1 MGDSLEN
8 NDQDVGIQSEEIEP
22 AKSTTETLGNKVG
35 LILQPSP
42 EENEAPNVDL
52 LSLQNSGDGGEWGN
66 NFVTSQSV
74 DDAIRD
80 LPEVLRFVKKL
91 QQCILRQRALIH
103 KLYHKL
109 KEGGVNRI
117 TKKDV
122 NTQTSDTDFEVWTE
136 SAETGNLVEDI
147 KKAAENAVQQTG
159 FVYEA
164 TSGMYYDYNTGYY
177 YNAELGLYYEGN
189 SGTYYYFDESSKSFQ
204 FHSQVPVV
212 NSSTPSVQS
221 HDNDSSKRQNVDVS
235 EPSEKI
241 PKKIKIEI
249 KEEGECSDS
258 GSDCEKEITEVIQSS
273 DASDPST
280 NHTENTDKPKIE
292 VPQIVSSDAEIASA
306 WPPCLRVVVKQT
318 TLDNLVIGSLF
329 IVTCTGGTLGREGDH
344 AITIPDISI
353 SKHHAKV
360 SYSEEHQC
368 YQLVDLGSRNGTF
381 VDGHRV
387 SVALRESD
395 PVALH
400 HGTQVRVGSTTLEC
414 HLHPGRETCQDC
426 EPGCAIQTDSGKQ
439 ETDVETREARH
450 RSELRRLRKRF
461 GLDKL
466 TVKEKEGSLAPGYQD
481 RAEERRKTIGSLDH
495 NVKTEAA
502 SVHQSIQSNNK
513 GFKMLSKMGWSKG
526 QGLGKDSAKGITEP
540 VLVEQRPDKVGLGS
554 DLVHLPVADPKAKKK
569 AELWKKAQKRF
580 QELEDDDD

>member
-235 EPSEKI
+235 EPSEKT
-241 PKKIKIEI
+241 
-249 KEEGECSDS
+249 GVDQLASRMS
-258 GSDCEKEITEVIQSS
+258 GLSLTTQYLSAI
-273 DASDPST
+273 
-280 NHTENTDKPKIE
+280 
-292 VPQIVSSDAEIASA
+292 EIASA